1 MTLRNQEIP
10 ARICTR
16 QDLENDFQEIGI
28 RAGMTLVVHS
38 SLKSLGWVPG
48 GARSVVDALLA
59 VLGLDGTL
67 VMPAHCGDNS
77 DPAYWRHPPV
87 PEDWWSV
94 IRSETPPF
102 DPALS
107 PCSGMGAVADCFR
120 AYPGVLRSNHPTSS
134 FIARGPQAAEL
145 LARHDLDCCLGE
157 NSPCGALERAN
168 AWVLLLG
175 VDFDRCTVMHLAEYR
190 SQCRTS
196 IRQASAIC
204 KDGRREFAPYT
215 ELEFDSDD
223 FPAPG
228 REMEASGLV
237 RRLVVSGSQ
246 LRLFRVR
253 DAVKTAESW
262 LGRNRLRRLGEP
274 DRLRILD
281 YLRQEPEYNLFL
293 IGDIENFG
301 MAPDFMDVMAYEK
314 DGAIDSVLLRYHHSF
329 IPYSHKP
336 DFDTAP
342 LLSAL
347 RTPNLRILS
356 GKQSVIDRLRPHLP
370 GFKWRNSFLM
380 KLSRADLKDSA
391 AEDPPPPQDVV
402 IRRTAAGDVPALA
415 DFIAGIAEF
424 SRQGS
429 RAEQVAELQAVVD
442 SGSNHYF
449 IAEHQGQI
457 IADAGTTA
465 ENSLSAMVVAVATRP
480 DWRNRG
486 LASRLVSALA
496 ADRLSGGREYLCLF
510 YDNPAAGKIYRRLG
524 FQDAGQWAMAVPESP
539 IPVKEE

>member
-1 MTLRNQEIP
+1 MTSHNQEIP

-16 QDLENDFQEIGI
+16 QDLETAFREIGVED
-28 RAGMTLVVHS
+28 GMTLIVHS

-59 VLGLDGTL
+59 VLGPDGTL
-67 VMPAHCGDNS
+67 VMPAHCGENS
-77 DPAYWRHPPV
+77 EPAYWRHPPV
-87 PEDWWSV
+87 PQDWWPV
-94 IRSETPPF
+94 IRSQTPPF

-107 PCSGMGAVADCFR
+107 PCTGMGAVAECFR
-120 AYPGVLRSNHPTSS
+120 AYPGVLRSNHPTGS
-134 FIARGPQAAEL
+134 FIARGHQAAEL
-145 LARHDLDCCLGE
+145 LARHELDCCLGE
-157 NSPCGALERAN
+157 NSPCGALDRAD

-190 SQCRTS
+190 SRCRTS

-204 KDGRREFAPYT
+204 QDGHQEFAPYT

-228 REMEASGLV
+228 REMEAAGLV
-237 RRLVVSGSQ
+237 RRLIVSGSQ

-253 DAVKTAESW
+253 DAVRTAESW
-262 LGRNRLRRLGEP
+262 LRQNRLRRLDES
-274 DRLRILD
+274 DRGRILD

-301 MAPDFMDVMAYEK
+301 MTPDFMDVMACEK

-336 DFDTAP
+336 DFAIEP
-342 LLSAL
+342 LLAAL
-347 RTPNLRILS
+347 RTPNLCILS
-356 GKQSVIDRLRPHLP
+356 GKQAVIDRLRPHLP

-380 KLSRADLKDSA
+380 KLNRTDLETA
-391 AEDPPPPQDVV
+391 AGEIPTLPEGVV
-402 IRRTAAGDVPALA
+402 IRRAAAGDVPALA
-415 DFIAGIAEF
+415 LFIGGIAEF

-429 RAEQVAELQAVVD
+429 SAEQIAELQAVVD

-449 IAEHQGQI
+449 IAEYQGQI

-465 ENSLSAMVVAVATRP
+465 ENSVSAMVVAVATHP
-480 DWRNRG
+480 DWRRRG
-486 LASRLVSALA
+486 LASHLVGTLA
-496 ADRLSGGREYLCLF
+496 ADRLTGSREYLCLF
-510 YDNPAAGKIYRRLG
+510 YDNPEAGKIYRRLG
-524 FQDAGQWAMAVPESP
+524 FRDAGQWVMAIPEPP
-539 IPVKEE
+539 IPGKEG